1 MASLRVKDRG
11 LGPMFYGRWRAGSRM
26 IERPIGRGWLVA
38 EGERGAKPNGKTIGA
53 FRERAGRAAVGFLTI
68 QAATQALAEVER
80 AWQEEQLLTAREEQR
95 ANGVTLTVGE
105 AADRYLQWGERDD
118 PHTDRDAWKHS
129 HARNTRTYVTRLGR
143 ELGADRLLA
152 DVTTEDLLAL
162 MSRLVPERDGKP
174 TGAKP
179 SRKFLSTYALPLKGM
194 FALAAREGWVVGD
207 VAAALPSYKPKR
219 KRAADPMRRDEYLTP
234 EEVAAVL
241 VQLGDQQ
248 DRAMITVMAMAGL
261 RPGEALALRW
271 QDVDLSGASLRIVE
285 SRTMGVTGTPKS
297 NSGRSLPMAPET
309 AKAIAT
315 VGLRKQLTRRTDLV
329 FVGKQASYV
338 DMAAL
343 RSRFNASQ
351 DAAGVTPRRE
361 LRQLRNTFGTVCASA
376 GVPLRTIQQWM
387 GHENIATT
395 ERYAS
400 HMPRSKDAALISAAF
415 SVGPTAVEGAAQS
428 SAEPPLPSHRPTRT
442 EALE

>member
-11 LGPMFYGRWRAGSRM
+11 HGPIFYGRWRVDGSRRV
-26 IERPIGRGWLVA
+26 IERPIGRGWLVGV
-38 EGERGAKPNGKTIGA
+38 GERGAKPNGKTIGA
-53 FRERAGRAAVGFLTI
+53 FRERSGRAPEGFLTI
-68 QAATQALAEVER
+68 QAATQTLAEVEH
-80 AWQEEQLLTAREEQR
+80 AWEGEQLQAAREEER
-95 ANGVTLTVGE
+95 ANGEGLTVRD
-105 AADRYLQWGERDD
+105 AADRYLEWGERDD
-118 PHTDRDAWKHS
+118 PHTDRDGWKHS
-129 HARNTRTYVTRLGR
+129 HAQNTRAYVNRLVR
-143 ELGADRLLA
+143 ELGEDRVFA
-152 DVTTEDLLAL
+152 EITSDDLLAL
-162 MSRLVPERDGKP
+162 MGRLRPERGGKP

-179 SRKFLSTYALPLKGM
+179 SRKLLSTYALPLKGM
-194 FALAAREGWVVGD
+194 FALACREGWIDED

-241 VQLGDQQ
+241 AKLPDEQDQ
-248 DRAMITVMAMAGL
+248 AIITVMAMGGL

-271 QDVDLSGASLRIVE
+271 QDVDLSGANLRIVE

-297 NSGRSLPMAPET
+297 NSGRSLPMPPET
-309 AKAIAT
+309 AQAIAT

-329 FVGKQASYV
+329 FIGKQASHV

-343 RSRFNASQ
+343 RARFNAAQ
-351 DAAGVTPRRE
+351 DGAGVSPRRE

-376 GVPLRTIQQWM
+376 GVRLRTIQEWM

-415 SVGPTAVEGAAQS
+415 AVGPGAAVK
-428 SAEPPLPSHRPTRT
+428 
-442 EALE
+442 EAIQPGA

>member
-11 LGPMFYGRWRAGSRM
+11 HGPIFYGRWRAEGSRRV
-26 IERPIGRGWLVA
+26 IDRPVGRAWLVA
-38 EGERGAKPNGKTIGA
+38 LGEPGAKPNGKTIGG
-53 FRERAGRAAVGFLTI
+53 FRERSGRAPEGYLTI

-80 AWQEEQLLTAREEQR
+80 AWEEEQR
-95 ANGVTLTVGE
+95 QAVVEEQRTNGDGLTVRD
-105 AADRYLQWGERDD
+105 AADRYLAWGERDD
-118 PHTDRDAWKHS
+118 PHTDREGWKHS
-129 HARNTRTYVTRLGR
+129 HARNTRAYVNRLVR
-143 ELGADRLLA
+143 ELGEDREVA
-152 DVTTEDLLAL
+152 EITSDELLAL
-162 MSRLVPERDGKP
+162 MGRLRPERGGRQ
-174 TGAKP
+174 TGVTP

-194 FALAAREGWVVGD
+194 FALAFREGWVEED

-241 VQLGDQQ
+241 AKLPDEQ
-248 DRAMITVMAMAGL
+248 DRAMVTVMAMGGL

-271 QDVDLSGASLRIVE
+271 QDVDLSAATIRIVE

-309 AKAIAT
+309 AQAIAK
-315 VGLRKQLTRRTDLV
+315 VGLRKHLTKPNDLV
-329 FVGKQASYV
+329 FIGKRASHV

-343 RSRFNASQ
+343 RSRFNAAQ
-351 DAAGVTPRRE
+351 DAAGVVPRRE

-415 SVGPTAVEGAAQS
+415 AVAPVMVEAGQAGA
-428 SAEPPLPSHRPTRT
+428 
-442 EALE
+442 

>member
-1 MASLRVKDRG
+1 
-11 LGPMFYGRWRAGSRM
+11 M

-53 FRERAGRAAVGFLTI
+53 FRERAGRAAEGFLTI

-80 AWQEEQLLTAREEQR
+80 AWREEQLLAAREEQR
-95 ANGVTLTVGE
+95 ADGATPTVGQ

-118 PHTDRDAWKHS
+118 PHTDRDGWKHS
-129 HARNTRTYVTRLGR
+129 HARNTRTYVARLVR

-152 DVTTEDLLAL
+152 DVTSEDLLAL
-162 MSRLVPERDGKP
+162 MGRLVPERGGEP
-174 TGAKP
+174 TGVKP

-194 FALAAREGWVVGD
+194 FALAAREGWVAED
-207 VAAALPSYKPKR
+207 VAATLPSYKPKR

-234 EEVAAVL
+234 EEVATVIAR
-241 VQLGDQQ
+241 LGDQQ
-248 DRAMITVMAMAGL
+248 DRAMVTVMAMGGL

-271 QDVDLSGASLRIVE
+271 QDVDLSGANLRIVE

-309 AKAIAT
+309 AQAMAT

-329 FVGKQASYV
+329 FVGRQASHV

-343 RSRFNASQ
+343 RSRFNAAQ

-361 LRQLRNTFGTVCASA
+361 LRHLRNTFGTVCASA

-415 SVGPTAVEGAAQS
+415 SVGPAAVERAA
-428 SAEPPLPSHRPTRT
+428 HTD
-442 EALE
+442 